1 MDFRKFL
8 SGLEEAIVIGGR
20 YHWETKWQA
29 IAHHDGIF
37 YKTGGTP
44 LLRYDLPGRK
54 RELLIDMETGEP
66 FNGDADGYHRVALLE
81 RAPLFVNPIFNGL
94 LYKELKG
101 VDPKTNP
108 DVSRAVLEEMVE
120 TVKALSEAKGPRNS
134 KAGRKRFMTV
144 LEERVPRAEAEEALA
159 ISKKAYWNDLP
170 PIGKYG
176 ACLEVHEAYDFLA
189 NEVYEHIKPRC
200 RGLYDFVAEQEYD
213 SFFLNFYSTLE
224 N

>member
-8 SGLEEAIVIGGR
+8 SGLEETIVIGGR

-66 FNGDADGYHRVALLE
+66 FNDTADGYHRVALLE
-81 RAPLFVNPIFNGL
+81 RAPLFVHPIFNGV
-94 LYKELKG
+94 LYRELKG
-101 VDPKTNP
+101 ADPKTNP
-108 DVSRAVLEEMVE
+108 DVSRAVLEEMLE
-120 TVKALSEAKGPRNS
+120 TVKMLSDAKGPRSS
-134 KAGRKRFMTV
+134 KAGRKRFKAV
-144 LEERVPRAEAEEALA
+144 LEERVPRPEAEETLA
-159 ISKKAYWNDLP
+159 ISKKAYWNNRI
-170 PIGKYG
+170 PIGMYG
-176 ACLEVHEAYDFLA
+176 ACLDLRVAYDFLA
-189 NEVYEHIKPRC
+189 DKVYEHIKPLC
-200 RGLYDFVAEQEYD
+200 RGLDAFVVEQEYD

>member
-8 SGLEEAIVIGGR
+8 SGLEETIVIGGR

-44 LLRYDLPGRK
+44 LLRYKLPGRK
-54 RELLIDMETGEP
+54 RELLIDMETGRH
-66 FNGDADGYHRVALLE
+66 FNGDTAGYHRVALLE
-81 RAPLFVNPIFNGL
+81 RAPLFVHPIFNGL
-94 LYKELKG
+94 LYRELKG
-101 VDPKTNP
+101 ADPKTNP
-108 DVSRAVLEEMVE
+108 DVSRAVLEEMLE
-120 TVKALSEAKGPRNS
+120 TVKTLSDAKGPKSS
-134 KAGRKRFMTV
+134 KTSRKRFKAV

-159 ISKKAYWNDLP
+159 ISKKAYWNDRI
-170 PIGKYG
+170 PIGMYG
-176 ACLEVHEAYDFLA
+176 ACLDLRVAYDFLA
-189 NEVYEHIKPRC
+189 DEAYEHIKVLC
-200 RGLYDFVAEQEYD
+200 QGLDAFVAKQEYD

>member
-8 SGLEEAIVIGGR
+8 SELEGTIVIDGR
-20 YHWETKWQA
+20 YRWETKWQA

-66 FNGDADGYHRVALLE
+66 FNGDADGYHRVGLLE
-81 RAPLFVNPIFNGL
+81 RAPLFVHPIFNGL
-94 LYKELKG
+94 LYRELKG

-108 DVSRAVLEEMVE
+108 DVSRAVLEEMLE
-120 TVKALSEAKGPRNS
+120 TVKALSEAKGPRSS

-144 LEERVPRAEAEEALA
+144 LEERVPRTEAEEALA

-189 NEVYEHIKPRC
+189 NEVYEYIKPRC
-200 RGLYDFVAEQEYD
+200 RGLYRFVAEQEYD